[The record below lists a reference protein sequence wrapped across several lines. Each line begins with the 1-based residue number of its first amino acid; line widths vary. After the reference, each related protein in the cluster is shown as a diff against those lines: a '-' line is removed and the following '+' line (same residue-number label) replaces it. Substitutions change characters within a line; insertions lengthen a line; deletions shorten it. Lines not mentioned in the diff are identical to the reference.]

1 MNKPE
6 FWATIGRTSL
16 ALGAASLVGA
26 WIATQT
32 GSLFGLG
39 QTHLFSDATVFSLLG
54 IGLLV
59 DAHLH
64 SRKI

>member
-6 FWATIGRTSL
+6 FWATIGRISL
-16 ALGAASLVGA
+16 AFGTASLVGA

-39 QTHLFSDATVFSLLG
+39 QSHLFSDATVFSLLG
-54 IGLLV
+54 IGFLI
-59 DAHLH
+59 DSGLH
-64 SRKI
+64 NKKI